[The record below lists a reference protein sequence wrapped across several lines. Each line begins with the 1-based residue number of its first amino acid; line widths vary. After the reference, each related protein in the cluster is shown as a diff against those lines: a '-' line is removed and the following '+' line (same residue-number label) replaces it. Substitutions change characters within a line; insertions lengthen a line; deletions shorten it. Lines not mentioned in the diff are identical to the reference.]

1 MAMKYKPIICL
12 CLLAHFCFPAFCQ
25 SNPDA
30 STSPQES
37 RLLHFTET
45 GTTDSD
51 RAELNVLLREQDTG
65 EPVMGATTLLH
76 RQIPNQVHGKISQ
89 WDGLC
94 HFKVAP
100 GTYKLRV
107 QLTGLVAYEM
117 EGIELPAGRAYDMEI
132 ELARMKPPV
141 PSAKQQ
147 AGKN

>member
-1 MAMKYKPIICL
+1 MLYKPVVCL
-12 CLLAHFCFPAFCQ
+12 YLLLPIAFPAIGQ
-25 SNPDA
+25 SDA
-30 STSPQES
+30 DATPPES

-51 RAELNVLLREQDTG
+51 RAVLNVLLREQDTR
-65 EPVMGATTLLH
+65 ELVYGATTLLH
-76 RQIPNQVHGKISQ
+76 RPIPNQVHGKISQ

-117 EGIELPAGRAYDMEI
+117 EGVELPAGRAYDMEI

>member
-1 MAMKYKPIICL
+1 MKYKPIICL
-12 CLLAHFCFPAFCQ
+12 CLFAHLSFLAFCQ
-25 SNPDA
+25 SDSNTTP
-30 STSPQES
+30 PES

-51 RAELNVLLREQDTG
+51 RAELNVLLREQDTR
-65 EPVMGATTLLH
+65 EPVYGATVLLH

-117 EGIELPAGRAYDMEI
+117 EGVELPAGHAYDMEI